1 MHGSDT
7 GAGAPRTVVIGGGTG
22 LSTMLRGLKY
32 VMPDITAI
40 VSVADDGGGSGV
52 LRQEL
57 GMPPPGDIRHCI
69 QALARVEPTMEALL
83 AYRFREGS
91 LKGQSFGNLFLA
103 ALNGMSPSFDAAV
116 GSMCEVLNIVGRVLP
131 VTNADVQLAATF
143 DDGTEVVGES
153 RIGHVKK
160 GTDLHI
166 RSIRLLPEKP
176 KTLPACI
183 EAVRQAELIVLGP
196 GSLYTSVIPNLLT
209 DGLSEAIL
217 ASDALRVYVCNV
229 MTEDGETQGYSVSD
243 HLRALFTHGG
253 GKLADYCLANDEAFT
268 SETAARYDLEGAEP
282 VRIDREAVEALGV
295 QLRLAFL
302 ADESSG
308 YARHDSLAL
317 AEALQRL
324 YREESPTRRYG
335 G

>member
-1 MHGSDT
+1 MRGSESG
-7 GAGAPRTVVIGGGTG
+7 GASPRTVVIGGGTG

-32 VMPDITAI
+32 VMRDITAI

-57 GMPPPGDIRHCI
+57 GMPPPGDVRNCI

-83 AYRFREGS
+83 AYRFQEGS

-131 VTNADVQLAATF
+131 VTNEDVRLAATF
-143 DDGTEVVGES
+143 DDGSEIVGES

-176 KTLPACI
+176 KTLPACV
-183 EAVRQAELIVLGP
+183 EAVRRAELIVLGP

-209 DGLSEAIL
+209 DGLSQAIL
-217 ASDALRVYVCNV
+217 ESDAMRVYVLNV
-229 MTEDGETQGYSVSD
+229 MTEDGETQGYCASD

-253 GKLADYCLANDEAFT
+253 GKLADYCLANDRPFT
-268 SETAARYDLEGAEP
+268 AETAARYGLEGAEP
-282 VRIDREAVEALGV
+282 VRLDREAVEALGV
-295 QLRLAFL
+295 KLCLAPV
-302 ADESSG
+302 AGEESG
-308 YARHDSLAL
+308 FARHDSLAL
-317 AEALQRL
+317 AEALLRL
-324 YREESPTRRYG
+324 YHEQSPTRRYEG
-335 G
+335 

>member
-1 MHGSDT
+1 MRNAGT
-7 GAGAPRTVVIGGGTG
+7 GGASPRTVVIGGGTG
-22 LSTMLRGLKY
+22 QSTLLRGLKY
-32 VMPDITAI
+32 RIRDITAI

-57 GMPPPGDIRHCI
+57 GMPPPGDVRNCI

-83 AYRFREGS
+83 AYRFQEGS

-103 ALNGMSPSFDAAV
+103 ALNGLSPSFDAAV
-116 GSMCEVLNIVGRVLP
+116 SSMCEVLNIVGRVLP
-131 VTNADVQLAATF
+131 VTNEDVRLAAEF
-143 DDGTEVVGES
+143 DDGTEVIGES
-153 RIGHVKK
+153 RIGHVKQ

-166 RSIRLLPEKP
+166 RNIRLLPERP
-176 KTLPACI
+176 QTLPACI
-183 EAVRQAELIVLGP
+183 EAVQQAELIVLGP

-209 DGLSEAIL
+209 AGLSEAVL
-217 ASDALRVYVCNV
+217 ESDALRVYVCNV
-229 MTEDGETQGYSVSD
+229 MTEDGETQGYSVAD
-243 HLRALFTHGG
+243 HLRALFRHGG

-268 SETAARYDLEGAEP
+268 AETAARYGLEGAEP

-295 QLRLAFL
+295 QLRLATI

-317 AEALQRL
+317 AEALLQL
-324 YREESPTRRYG
+324 YHEESPTRRYDG
-335 G
+335 